1 MNARR
6 ALIALMA
13 VAFVV
18 SVVHYTDNAV
28 NYADYPLS
36 EPGGLPDPPDWSI
49 APAWFIFTAM
59 GAVGL
64 WLFLRGSVA
73 PAAVMIAVYSG
84 SGLIGIGHY
93 LVPGATDMV
102 WWRQAHV
109 IADIACGVALFA
121 FALWSAGRGRN
132 AFHQGDSERGRS
144 GRQPEHHGGLTEA
157 APAVRRAHAD
167 HDQQHEREPGPGQR
181 PESHAGRRPV

>member
-1 MNARR
+1 MNVRR

-36 EPGGLPDPPDWSI
+36 EPGGLPDPPGWSI
-49 APAWFIFTAM
+49 APAWFVFTAF

-64 WLFLRGSVA
+64 WLFLRGRVA
-73 PAAVMIAVYSG
+73 PAVVMIALYSG

-93 LVPGATDMV
+93 LVPGATNMV

-109 IADIACGVALFA
+109 VADIACGVALFT
-121 FALWSAGRGRN
+121 FALWLAMDRR
-132 AFHQGDSERGRS
+132 
-144 GRQPEHHGGLTEA
+144 EA
-157 APAVRRAHAD
+157 TVL
-167 HDQQHEREPGPGQR
+167 
-181 PESHAGRRPV
+181 